1 MAGVKP
7 NGGDDIG
14 AVHGI
19 FETWTRHDAFPWN
32 FFSPFFLQVS
42 FKVELGGSYF
52 HPFSLLREKERE
64 RERKG
69 LGAVVAT
76 GVERFF
82 TDSFLFIISQLSISF
97 HVSWFIPLSFS
108 LYLFFVLFSSFRDF
122 CFFLMIH
129 FGCCLF
135 PTVACASVFLFFLFS
150 FWGWILVFLLV
161 VWVCMGVAID
171 FVEET
176 AVWLWFL
183 GSFTMFGLFRD
194 LGFLLYIEVFL
205 GGNSALGL
213 GLAFG
218 DGLFPFCVFDKWVLG
233 FIC

>member
-1 MAGVKP
+1 MEVMTWIKWPPRVHRVLAAVKP

-42 FKVELGGSYF
+42 FKVELGGVIFS
-52 HPFSLLREKERE
+52 PFFAPPGERERE

-122 CFFLMIH
+122 FFFNDSLRLLFVSDCCLCKCFSFLFIFFLGVNSCVSARCLGLY
-129 FGCCLF
+129 GCCNWLCGRNSCLTLVLGILYHVWF
-135 PTVACASVFLFFLFS
+135 VSWFGFSSVYWSVF
-150 FWGWILVFLLV
+150 
-161 VWVCMGVAID
+161 
-171 FVEET
+171 
-176 AVWLWFL
+176 
-183 GSFTMFGLFRD
+183 
-194 LGFLLYIEVFL
+194 
-205 GGNSALGL
+205 GG
-213 GLAFG
+213 
-218 DGLFPFCVFDKWVLG
+218 
-233 FIC
+233 